1 MPKES
6 ARARLTA
13 AAFDLFNEQGFDA
26 TTIDEIAA
34 RAGVGRTTYFRNFRT
49 KEDVVF
55 PDHAE
60 LLDAIGSRLAA
71 ATPGNSLLAI
81 VDAARLVLTHYLEE
95 GDLARSRY
103 ALTSAVPALRDRENS
118 SAQRYRLVFKRFILS
133 WLGDEPRAELQADLM
148 AAAVVTAHNHVLR
161 RWLREQTAD
170 PRAEFEDAMAEVAA
184 IYGRRSANDETTI
197 VVLKSNS
204 DVEALLPR
212 IREALRDPED

>member
-13 AAFDLFNEQGFDA
+13 AAFALFSEQGFDA

-55 PDHAE
+55 PDHDE
-60 LLDAIGSRLAA
+60 LLAAIEARLAA
-71 ATPGNSLLAI
+71 ASPDNALLAI
-81 VDAARLVLTHYLEE
+81 TDAARLVLTHYLDE
-95 GDLARSRY
+95 GDLARGRY
-103 ALTSAVPALRDRENS
+103 ALTSSFPSLRDREIA
-118 SAQRYRLVFKRFILS
+118 SAQQYRLLFKRFILH

-161 RWLREQTAD
+161 RWLREQSSD
-170 PRAEFEDAMAEVAA
+170 PVTEFDEAMGEVAA
-184 IYGRRSANDETTI
+184 IYGRRATSDETTV
-197 VVLKSNS
+197 VVLRSS
-204 DVEALLPR
+204 ADVEALLPR
-212 IREALRDPED
+212 IREALRDN